1 MDFRKIEWIFFLVFI
16 GLNIF
21 LFSIYWNNQH
31 EQSLVTNSNQ
41 REDIIHRLE
50 NDDIEV
56 KGQVSDKQQEGYYL
70 SAEQDTFDSLLN
82 EGANPTIKGNW
93 SISDKVLTNSYPN
106 ADTEFDLKK
115 STSSFNRLM
124 KNKEFIMDGEE
135 YTYMPDISKKDDELG
150 KIIGAQS
157 YEGIPFIDETS
168 RVTLDIVKSDDDQER
183 VSKYTQT
190 RLKEIE
196 PLREKMTLY
205 SEKEILNTLYINN
218 NIPSKSTITNIYLG
232 YFRTLEVREKNV
244 YVPVW
249 FVKIKTS
256 DKTTQIE
263 KVNALNNQVIT
274 NNLVSKVENP

>member
-31 EQSLVTNSNQ
+31 EQSLVTSSNQ
-41 REDIIHRLE
+41 REDILQRLE
-50 NDDIEV
+50 NDEITV
-56 KGQVSDKQQEGYYL
+56 KEEVSDEHREGYYL
-70 SAEQDTFDSLLN
+70 SAEQDNFESLLSATGN
-82 EGANPTIKGNW
+82 QTIARN
-93 SISDKVLTNSYPN
+93 SNISDKVLTSYPSEE
-106 ADTEFDLKK
+106 TKFDLKK
-115 STSSFNRLM
+115 ATSSFNRLM
-124 KNKEFIMDGEE
+124 KNKDFILDGQE
-135 YTYMPDISKKDDELG
+135 YTYLPDISKKDDDLA
-150 KIIGAQS
+150 KIVGAQS
-157 YEGIPFIDETS
+157 YEGIPFVDETS
-168 RVTLDIVKSDDDQER
+168 RVTLDIEKNNDQEQIM
-183 VSKYTQT
+183 KYTQT

-218 NIPSKSTITNIYLG
+218 NIPSNSTITNIYLG

-249 FVKIKTS
+249 FVKIGTS

-274 NNLVSKVENP
+274 NNLVPKVENP

>member
-1 MDFRKIEWIFFLVFI
+1 M
-16 GLNIF
+16 NIF

-41 REDIIHRLE
+41 REDILQRLE
-50 NDDIEV
+50 NDDISVTDEV
-56 KGQVSDKQQEGYYL
+56 TDDHKEGYYL
-70 SAEQDTFDSLLN
+70 SAGQDTFESLVN
-82 EGANPTIKGNW
+82 GDAGSTISGIW
-93 SISDKVLTNSYPN
+93 DISDKVLSSTPTG
-106 ADTEFDLKK
+106 DTDFDLKK
-115 STSSFNRLM
+115 ATSSFRRLM
-124 KNKEFIMDGEE
+124 KDKQFIVDGEE
-135 YTYMPDISKKDDELG
+135 YTYLPDISKKDNELG
-150 KIIGAQS
+150 KIVGAQT

-168 RVTLDIVKSDDDQER
+168 RVTLDIVKNDDQEQ

-249 FVKIKTS
+249 FVRIKTS

-274 NNLVSKVENP
+274 NNLVPKVENP

>member
-1 MDFRKIEWIFFLVFI
+1 MDFRKIEWIFFLVFV

-31 EQSLVTNSNQ
+31 EQSLVTSSNQ
-41 REDIIHRLE
+41 REDILQRLD
-50 NDDIEV
+50 NDEIKIKED
-56 KGQVSDKQQEGYYL
+56 VSDVHREGYYL
-70 SAEQDTFDSLLN
+70 SAEQDNFETLL
-82 EGANPTIKGNW
+82 GASGNQTIARN
-93 SISDKVLTNSYPN
+93 SNITDRVLTSYPGG
-106 ADTEFDLKK
+106 EKKFDLKK
-115 STSSFNRLM
+115 ATSSFNRLM
-124 KNKEFIMDGEE
+124 KDADFIMDGQE
-135 YTYMPDISKKDDELG
+135 YTYLPDISKKDDELS
-150 KIIGAQS
+150 KIVGAQS
-157 YEGIPFIDETS
+157 YEGIPFVDETS
-168 RVTLDIVKSDDDQER
+168 RVTLDIEKNNDQEQII
-183 VSKYTQT
+183 KYTQT

-218 NIPSKSTITNIYLG
+218 SIPSDSTITNIYLG

-249 FVKIKTS
+249 FVKISTP

-274 NNLVSKVENP
+274 NNLVPKVENP

>member
-1 MDFRKIEWIFFLVFI
+1 MDFRKIEWIFFLVFV

-31 EQSLVTNSNQ
+31 EQSLVTSSNQ
-41 REDIIHRLE
+41 REDILQRLD
-50 NDDIEV
+50 NDEIKIKED
-56 KGQVSDKQQEGYYL
+56 VSDENREGYYL
-70 SAEQDTFDSLLN
+70 SAEQDNFETLL
-82 EGANPTIKGNW
+82 GASGNQTIARN
-93 SISDKVLTNSYPN
+93 SNITDRVLTSYPGG
-106 ADTEFDLKK
+106 EKKFDLKK
-115 STSSFNRLM
+115 ATSSFNRLM
-124 KNKEFIMDGEE
+124 KDADFIMDGQE
-135 YTYMPDISKKDDELG
+135 YTYLPDISKKDDELS
-150 KIIGAQS
+150 KIVGAQS
-157 YEGIPFIDETS
+157 YEGIPFVDETS
-168 RVTLDIVKSDDDQER
+168 RVTLDIEKNNDQEQII
-183 VSKYTQT
+183 KYTQT

-218 NIPSKSTITNIYLG
+218 SIPSDSTITNIYLG

-249 FVKIKTS
+249 FVKISTP

-274 NNLVSKVENP
+274 NNLVPKVENP

>member
-41 REDIIHRLE
+41 REDILRRLA

-56 KGQVSDKQQEGYYL
+56 KDNVSDNHQEGYYL
-70 SAEQDTFDSLLN
+70 SAEQDNFSDLLN
-82 EGANPTIKGNW
+82 HIDNQI
-93 SISDKVLTNSYPN
+93 ISRSYEVVDTTLTSYQN
-106 ADTEFDLKK
+106 GTTEFDLKK
-115 STSSFNRLM
+115 TGASFNQLM
-124 KNKEFIMDGEE
+124 NDPSFILNGKE
-135 YTYMPDISKKDDELG
+135 YTYLPDISKKDDDLA
-150 KIIGAQS
+150 KIVGAQS

-168 RVTLDIVKSDDDQER
+168 RVTLDVEKTEDQDR
-183 VSKYTQT
+183 VTKYSQT

-249 FVKIKTS
+249 FVKIKTA
-256 DKTTQIE
+256 DKTIQIE

-274 NNLVSKVENP
+274 NNLVPKVENP

>member
-1 MDFRKIEWIFFLVFI
+1 MDLFLVFI

-41 REDIIHRLE
+41 REDILQRLE
-50 NDDIEV
+50 NDDIRVTDEV
-56 KGQVSDKQQEGYYL
+56 TDEHKEGYYL

-82 EGANPTIKGNW
+82 GDSNSTIVGAW
-93 SISDKVLTNSYPN
+93 DISDKVLSSSPTG
-106 ADTEFDLKK
+106 DTDFDLKK
-115 STSSFNRLM
+115 ATSSFKHLM
-124 KNKEFIMDGEE
+124 KDKEFILDGEE
-135 YTYMPDISKKDDELG
+135 YTYLPDISKKDDDLG
-150 KIIGAQS
+150 KIVGVQT

-168 RVTLDIVKSDDDQER
+168 RVTLDIVKNDDQER

-190 RLKEIE
+190 HLKEIE

-218 NIPSKSTITNIYLG
+218 NIPSKSTITNVYLG

-256 DKTTQIE
+256 EKTTQIE

-274 NNLVSKVENP
+274 NNLVPKVENP

>member
-31 EQSLVTNSNQ
+31 EQSLVTSSNQ
-41 REDIIHRLE
+41 REDILQRLE
-50 NDDIEV
+50 NDEITV
-56 KGQVSDKQQEGYYL
+56 KEEVSDEHREGYYL
-70 SAEQDTFDSLLN
+70 SAEQDNFESLLSATGN
-82 EGANPTIKGNW
+82 QTIARN
-93 SISDKVLTNSYPN
+93 SNISDKVLTSYPSEE
-106 ADTEFDLKK
+106 TKFDLKK
-115 STSSFNRLM
+115 ATSSFNRLM
-124 KNKEFIMDGEE
+124 NNKNFILDGQE
-135 YTYMPDISKKDDELG
+135 YTYLSDISKKDDDLA
-150 KIIGAQS
+150 KIVGAQS
-157 YEGIPFIDETS
+157 YEGIPFVDETS
-168 RVTLDIVKSDDDQER
+168 RVTLDIEKNNDQEQIM
-183 VSKYTQT
+183 KYTQT

-218 NIPSKSTITNIYLG
+218 NIPSNSTITNIYLG

-249 FVKIKTS
+249 FVKIRTS

-274 NNLVSKVENP
+274 NNLVPKVENP

>member
-41 REDIIHRLE
+41 REDIMHRLE
-50 NDDIEV
+50 NDEIQV
-56 KGQVSDKQQEGYYL
+56 KKAVSDEHREGYYL
-70 SAEQDTFDSLLN
+70 SAEQDNFESMLN
-82 EGANPTIKGNW
+82 APADQTLTGNW
-93 SISDKVLTNSYPN
+93 TISDRVLTNLPN
-106 ADTEFDLKK
+106 GETEFDLKK
-115 STSSFNRLM
+115 ATSSFNRLM
-124 KNKEFIMDGEE
+124 RDKEFIVEGTE
-135 YTYMPDISKKDDELG
+135 YTYLPDISKKDDELG
-150 KIIGAQS
+150 KIVGAQS

-168 RVTLDIVKSDDDQER
+168 RLTLDIEKSDDQDR

-190 RLKEIE
+190 RLKDIE
-196 PLREKMTLY
+196 PLREKMTLA

-274 NNLVSKVENP
+274 NNLVPKVENP

>member
-31 EQSLVTNSNQ
+31 EQSLVTSSNQ
-41 REDIIHRLE
+41 REDILQRLE
-50 NDDIEV
+50 NDEITV
-56 KGQVSDKQQEGYYL
+56 KEGVSDEHREGYYL
-70 SAEQDTFDSLLN
+70 SAEQDNFESLLSATGN
-82 EGANPTIKGNW
+82 QTIARN
-93 SISDKVLTNSYPN
+93 SNISDKVLTSYPSEE
-106 ADTEFDLKK
+106 TKFDLKK
-115 STSSFNRLM
+115 ATSSFNRLM
-124 KNKEFIMDGEE
+124 NNKNFILDGQE
-135 YTYMPDISKKDDELG
+135 YTYLSDISKKDDDLA
-150 KIIGAQS
+150 KIVGAQS
-157 YEGIPFIDETS
+157 YEGIPFVDETS
-168 RVTLDIVKSDDDQER
+168 RVTLDIEKNNDQEQIM
-183 VSKYTQT
+183 KYTQT

-218 NIPSKSTITNIYLG
+218 NIPSNSTITNIYLG

-249 FVKIKTS
+249 FVKIRTS

-274 NNLVSKVENP
+274 NNLVPKVENP

>member
-41 REDIIHRLE
+41 REDILHRLE
-50 NDDIEV
+50 NDEIQV
-56 KGQVSDKQQEGYYL
+56 KKAVSDEHREGYYL
-70 SAEQDTFDSLLN
+70 SAEQDNFESMLN
-82 EGANPTIKGNW
+82 APADQTLTGNW
-93 SISDKVLTNSYPN
+93 TISDRVLTNLPN
-106 ADTEFDLKK
+106 GETEFDLKK
-115 STSSFNRLM
+115 ATSSFNRLM
-124 KNKEFIMDGEE
+124 RDKEFIVEGTE
-135 YTYMPDISKKDDELG
+135 YTYLPDISKKDDELG
-150 KIIGAQS
+150 KIVGAQS

-168 RVTLDIVKSDDDQER
+168 RLTLDIEKSDDQDR

-190 RLKEIE
+190 RLKDIE
-196 PLREKMTLY
+196 PLREKMTLA
-205 SEKEILNTLYINN
+205 SEKDILNTLYINN

-274 NNLVSKVENP
+274 NNLVPKVENP

>member
-41 REDIIHRLE
+41 REDILQRLE
-50 NDDIEV
+50 NDEV
-56 KGQVSDKQQEGYYL
+56 KVKDTVSDEHREGYYL
-70 SAEQDTFDSLLN
+70 SAEQDNFAALVNDS
-82 EGANPTIKGNW
+82 GAQPLTNDFN
-93 SISDKVLTNSYPN
+93 ISDKILTSYMN
-106 ADTEFDLKK
+106 REISFNLKK
-115 STSSFNRLM
+115 ATSSFNRLM
-124 KNKEFIMDGEE
+124 KDKTFIMNGAE
-135 YTYMPDISKKDDELG
+135 YTYLPDISKKDEELG
-150 KIIGAQS
+150 KIVGAQS

-168 RVTLDIVKSDDDQER
+168 RVTLDIEKNSDQEK
-183 VSKYTQT
+183 VTKYTQT
-190 RLKEIE
+190 RLKDIE

-249 FVKIKTS
+249 FVKVKAS

-274 NNLVSKVENP
+274 NNLVPKVENP

>member
-41 REDIIHRLE
+41 REDIMHRLE
-50 NDDIEV
+50 NDEIQV
-56 KGQVSDKQQEGYYL
+56 KKAVSDEHREGYYL
-70 SAEQDTFDSLLN
+70 SAEQDNFESMLN
-82 EGANPTIKGNW
+82 APADQTLTGNW
-93 SISDKVLTNSYPN
+93 TISDRVLTNLPN
-106 ADTEFDLKK
+106 GETEFDLKK
-115 STSSFNRLM
+115 ATSSFNRLM
-124 KNKEFIMDGEE
+124 RDKEFIVEGTE
-135 YTYMPDISKKDDELG
+135 YTYLPDISKKDNELG
-150 KIIGAQS
+150 KIVGAQS

-168 RVTLDIVKSDDDQER
+168 RLTLDIEKSDDQDR

-190 RLKEIE
+190 RLKDIE
-196 PLREKMTLY
+196 PLREKMTLA

-274 NNLVSKVENP
+274 NNLVPKVENP

>member
-21 LFSIYWNNQH
+21 LFSIYWNNQY

-41 REDIIHRLE
+41 REDILQRLE
-50 NDDIEV
+50 NDEV
-56 KGQVSDKQQEGYYL
+56 KVKDTVSDEHREGYYL
-70 SAEQDTFDSLLN
+70 SAEQDNFAALVNDS
-82 EGANPTIKGNW
+82 GAQPLTNDFN
-93 SISDKVLTNSYPN
+93 ISDKILTSYMN
-106 ADTEFDLKK
+106 REISFNLKK
-115 STSSFNRLM
+115 ATSSFNRLM
-124 KNKEFIMDGEE
+124 KDKTFIMNGAE
-135 YTYMPDISKKDDELG
+135 YTYLPDISKKDEELG
-150 KIIGAQS
+150 KIVGAQS

-168 RVTLDIVKSDDDQER
+168 RVTLDIEKNSDQEK
-183 VSKYTQT
+183 VTKYTQT

-218 NIPSKSTITNIYLG
+218 NIPSKATITNIYLG

-249 FVKIKTS
+249 FVKVKAS

-274 NNLVSKVENP
+274 NNLVPKVENP

>member
-1 MDFRKIEWIFFLVFI
+1 LDFRKIEWIFFLVFI

-31 EQSLVTNSNQ
+31 EQSLVTSSNQ
-41 REDIIHRLE
+41 REDILQRLE
-50 NDDIEV
+50 NDEV
-56 KGQVSDKQQEGYYL
+56 TVNEEVSDEHREGYYL
-70 SAEQDTFDSLLN
+70 SAEQDNFESLLSAT
-82 EGANPTIKGNW
+82 GNPTIARN
-93 SISDKVLTNSYPN
+93 SNISDKVLTSYPSEE
-106 ADTEFDLKK
+106 TKFDLKK
-115 STSSFNRLM
+115 ATSSFNRLM
-124 KNKEFIMDGEE
+124 KNKDFILDGQE
-135 YTYMPDISKKDDELG
+135 YTYLPDISKKDDDLA
-150 KIIGAQS
+150 KIVGAQS
-157 YEGIPFIDETS
+157 YEGIPFVDETS
-168 RVTLDIVKSDDDQER
+168 RVTLDIEKNNDQEQ
-183 VSKYTQT
+183 VMKYTQT

-218 NIPSKSTITNIYLG
+218 NIPSNSTITNIYLG

-249 FVKIKTS
+249 FVKVRTS

-274 NNLVSKVENP
+274 NNLVPKVENP

>member
-41 REDIIHRLE
+41 REDILQRLE
-50 NDDIEV
+50 NDDISVTDEV
-56 KGQVSDKQQEGYYL
+56 TDDHKEGYYL
-70 SAEQDTFDSLLN
+70 NAEQDTFESLVN
-82 EGANPTIKGNW
+82 GGAGSTISGIW
-93 SISDKVLTNSYPN
+93 DISDKVLSSTPTG
-106 ADTEFDLKK
+106 DTDFDLKK
-115 STSSFNRLM
+115 ATSSFRRLM
-124 KNKEFIMDGEE
+124 KDKQFIVDGEE
-135 YTYMPDISKKDDELG
+135 YTYLPDISKKDNELG
-150 KIIGAQS
+150 KIVGAQT

-168 RVTLDIVKSDDDQER
+168 RVTLDIVKNDDQEQ

-249 FVKIKTS
+249 FVRIKTS

-274 NNLVSKVENP
+274 NNLVPKVENP

>member
-41 REDIIHRLE
+41 REDIMHRLE
-50 NDDIEV
+50 NDEIKVNDD
-56 KGQVSDKQQEGYYL
+56 VSDEHREGYYL
-70 SAEQDTFDSLLN
+70 SAEQDNFESMLN
-82 EGANPTIKGNW
+82 APADQTLTGNW
-93 SISDKVLTNSYPN
+93 TISDRVLTNLSN
-106 ADTEFDLKK
+106 GETEFDLKK
-115 STSSFNRLM
+115 ATSSFNRLM
-124 KNKEFIMDGEE
+124 KDKEFIVDGAE
-135 YTYMPDISKKDDELG
+135 YAYLPDISKKDDELS
-150 KIIGAQS
+150 KIVGAQS

-168 RVTLDIVKSDDDQER
+168 RVTLDIEKNNDQER

-190 RLKEIE
+190 RLKDIE
-196 PLREKMTLY
+196 PLREKMTLA

-274 NNLVSKVENP
+274 NNLVPKVENP

>member
-41 REDIIHRLE
+41 REDIMHRLE
-50 NDDIEV
+50 NDEIKV
-56 KGQVSDKQQEGYYL
+56 KDDVSDEHREGYYL
-70 SAEQDTFDSLLN
+70 SAEQDNFESVLN
-82 EGANPTIKGNW
+82 AAVDQTLTGSWTIG
-93 SISDKVLTNSYPN
+93 DRVLTNFPSGE
-106 ADTEFDLKK
+106 TKFDLKK
-115 STSSFNRLM
+115 ATSSFNRLM
-124 KNKEFIMDGEE
+124 KDKTFIVDGTE
-135 YTYMPDISKKDDELG
+135 YTYLSDISKKDDELS
-150 KIIGAQS
+150 KIVGAQS

-168 RVTLDIVKSDDDQER
+168 RLTLDIEKSDDQDQ

-190 RLKEIE
+190 RLKDIE
-196 PLREKMTLY
+196 PLREKMTLA

-274 NNLVSKVENP
+274 NNLVPKVENP

>member
-41 REDIIHRLE
+41 REDILHRLE
-50 NDDIEV
+50 NDEIQV
-56 KGQVSDKQQEGYYL
+56 KKAVSDEHREGYYL
-70 SAEQDTFDSLLN
+70 SAEQDNFESMLN
-82 EGANPTIKGNW
+82 APADQTLTGNW
-93 SISDKVLTNSYPN
+93 TISDRVLTNLPN
-106 ADTEFDLKK
+106 GETEFDLKK
-115 STSSFNRLM
+115 ATSSFNRLM
-124 KNKEFIMDGEE
+124 RDKEFIVEGTE
-135 YTYMPDISKKDDELG
+135 YTYLPDISKKDDELG
-150 KIIGAQS
+150 KIVGAQS

-168 RVTLDIVKSDDDQER
+168 RLTLDIEKSDDQDR

-190 RLKEIE
+190 RLKDIE
-196 PLREKMTLY
+196 PLREKMTLA

-274 NNLVSKVENP
+274 NNLVPKVENP

>member
-31 EQSLVTNSNQ
+31 EQSLVTSSNQ
-41 REDIIHRLE
+41 REDILQRLE
-50 NDDIEV
+50 NDEITV
-56 KGQVSDKQQEGYYL
+56 KEEVSDEHREGYYL
-70 SAEQDTFDSLLN
+70 SAEQDNFESLLSATGN
-82 EGANPTIKGNW
+82 QTIARN
-93 SISDKVLTNSYPN
+93 SNISDKVLTSYPSEE
-106 ADTEFDLKK
+106 TKFDLKK
-115 STSSFNRLM
+115 ATSSFNRLM
-124 KNKEFIMDGEE
+124 NNKNFILDGQE
-135 YTYMPDISKKDDELG
+135 YTYLSDISKKDDDLA
-150 KIIGAQS
+150 KIVGAQS
-157 YEGIPFIDETS
+157 YEGIPFVDETS
-168 RVTLDIVKSDDDQER
+168 RVTLDIEKNNDQEQIM
-183 VSKYTQT
+183 KYTQT

-218 NIPSKSTITNIYLG
+218 SIPSNSTITNIYLG

-249 FVKIKTS
+249 FVKIRTS

-274 NNLVSKVENP
+274 NNLVPKVENP

>member
-41 REDIIHRLE
+41 REDILHRLE
-50 NDDIEV
+50 NDEIQV
-56 KGQVSDKQQEGYYL
+56 KKAVSDEHREGYYL
-70 SAEQDTFDSLLN
+70 SAEQDNFESMLN
-82 EGANPTIKGNW
+82 APADQTLTGNW
-93 SISDKVLTNSYPN
+93 TISDRVLTNLPN
-106 ADTEFDLKK
+106 EETEFDLKK
-115 STSSFNRLM
+115 ATSSFNRLM
-124 KNKEFIMDGEE
+124 RDKEFIVEGTE
-135 YTYMPDISKKDDELG
+135 YTYLPDISKKDDELG
-150 KIIGAQS
+150 KIVGAQS

-168 RVTLDIVKSDDDQER
+168 RLTLDIEKSDDQDR

-190 RLKEIE
+190 RLKDIE
-196 PLREKMTLY
+196 PLREKMTLA

-274 NNLVSKVENP
+274 NNLVPKVENP

>member
-1 MDFRKIEWIFFLVFI
+1 LDFRKIEWIFFLVFV

-41 REDIIHRLE
+41 REDILQRLE
-50 NDDIEV
+50 NDEIKVNDDVTDEH
-56 KGQVSDKQQEGYYL
+56 QEGYYL
-70 SAEQDTFDSLLN
+70 SAEQDTFSSLID
-82 EGANPTIKGNW
+82 EAANSPIVGMWNV
-93 SISDKVLTNSYPN
+93 SDKVLTNTPSG
-106 ADTEFDLKK
+106 DTEFDLKK
-115 STSSFNRLM
+115 TTSSFNRLM
-124 KNKEFIMDGEE
+124 KDKRFIVDGEE
-135 YTYMPDISKKDDELG
+135 YTYLPDISKKDDDLG
-150 KIIGAQS
+150 KIVGAQT

-168 RVTLDIVKSDDDQER
+168 RVTLDIETNDGQER

-218 NIPSKSTITNIYLG
+218 NIPSKSTITNVYLG

-274 NNLVSKVENP
+274 NNLVPKVENP

>member
-1 MDFRKIEWIFFLVFI
+1 MDFRKIEWIFFLVFV

-31 EQSLVTNSNQ
+31 EQSLVTSSNQ
-41 REDIIHRLE
+41 REDILQCLD
-50 NDDIEV
+50 NDEIKIKED
-56 KGQVSDKQQEGYYL
+56 VSDEHREGYYL
-70 SAEQDTFDSLLN
+70 SAEQDNFETLL
-82 EGANPTIKGNW
+82 GASGNQTIARN
-93 SISDKVLTNSYPN
+93 SNITDRVLTSYPGG
-106 ADTEFDLKK
+106 EKKFDLKK
-115 STSSFNRLM
+115 ATSSFNRLM
-124 KNKEFIMDGEE
+124 KDADFIMDGQE
-135 YTYMPDISKKDDELG
+135 YTYLPDISKKDDELS
-150 KIIGAQS
+150 KIVGAQS
-157 YEGIPFIDETS
+157 YEGIPFVDETS
-168 RVTLDIVKSDDDQER
+168 RVTLDIEKNNDQEQII
-183 VSKYTQT
+183 KYTQT

-218 NIPSKSTITNIYLG
+218 SIPSDSTITNIYLG

-249 FVKIKTS
+249 FVKISTP

-274 NNLVSKVENP
+274 NNLVPKVENP

>member
-41 REDIIHRLE
+41 REDILQRLE
-50 NDDIEV
+50 NDDISVTDEV
-56 KGQVSDKQQEGYYL
+56 TDDHKEGYYL
-70 SAEQDTFDSLLN
+70 SAEQDTFESLVN
-82 EGANPTIKGNW
+82 GDAGSTISGIW
-93 SISDKVLTNSYPN
+93 DISDKVLSSTPTG
-106 ADTEFDLKK
+106 DTDFDLKK
-115 STSSFNRLM
+115 ATSSFRRLM
-124 KNKEFIMDGEE
+124 KDKQFIVDGEE
-135 YTYMPDISKKDDELG
+135 YTYLPDISKKDNELG
-150 KIIGAQS
+150 KIVGAQS

-168 RVTLDIVKSDDDQER
+168 RVTLDIVKNDDQEQ

-249 FVKIKTS
+249 FVRIKTS

-274 NNLVSKVENP
+274 NNLVPKVENP

>member
-41 REDIIHRLE
+41 REDIVQRLE
-50 NDDIEV
+50 NDDIKIKDEV
-56 KGQVSDKQQEGYYL
+56 TDDHQEGYYL
-70 SAEQDTFDSLLN
+70 SAEQDTFDSLVN
-82 EGANPTIKGNW
+82 EGTNAPINGNW
-93 SISDKVLTNSYPN
+93 TISTRVLTSIPN
-106 ADTEFDLKK
+106 GEIKFDLRKA
-115 STSSFNRLM
+115 TSSFNRLM
-124 KNKEFIMDGEE
+124 KESSFITNGTE
-135 YTYMPDISKKDDELG
+135 YTYLPDVSKKDEDLG
-150 KIIGAQS
+150 KVVGAQT

-168 RVTLDIVKSDDDQER
+168 RVTLDIMKEDDQER

-190 RLKEIE
+190 RLKDIE
-196 PLREKMTLY
+196 PLREKMSLY

-249 FVKIKTS
+249 FVKIRTS

-274 NNLVSKVENP
+274 NNLVPKVENP

>member
-1 MDFRKIEWIFFLVFI
+1 M
-16 GLNIF
+16 
-21 LFSIYWNNQH
+21 FSIYWNNQH

-41 REDIIHRLE
+41 REDIIQRLE
-50 NDDIEV
+50 NDDIKVNESI
-56 KGQVSDKQQEGYYL
+56 SDDHKEGYYL
-70 SAEQDTFDSLLN
+70 SAEQDTFDSLLG
-82 EGANPTIKGNW
+82 ESAGTILNGNW
-93 SISDKVLTNSYPN
+93 SISAKVLTNSPN
-106 ADTEFDLKK
+106 IDTGFDLKK
-115 STSSFNRLM
+115 ATKSFNRLM
-124 KNKEFIMDGEE
+124 KESTFIQNGTE
-135 YTYMPDISKKDDELG
+135 YTYLPDISKKDDDLG
-150 KIIGAQS
+150 KIVGAQT

-168 RVTLDIVKSDDDQER
+168 RVTLDIMKDEDQER

-190 RLKEIE
+190 HLKDIE
-196 PLREKMTLY
+196 PLREKMSLY

-249 FVKIKTS
+249 FVKIRTP

-274 NNLVSKVENP
+274 NNLVPKVENP

>member
-41 REDIIHRLE
+41 REDILHRLE
-50 NDDIEV
+50 NDDIKVTDEV
-56 KGQVSDKQQEGYYL
+56 TDEHKEGYYL
-70 SAEQDTFDSLLN
+70 SAEQDTFDSLVN
-82 EGANPTIKGNW
+82 GDANSIAGIW
-93 SISDKVLTNSYPN
+93 GISDKTLNSTPTS
-106 ADTEFDLKK
+106 DPEFDLKK
-115 STSSFNRLM
+115 ANSSFKHLM
-124 KNKEFIMDGEE
+124 KDKEFIMNGEE
-135 YTYMPDISKKDDELG
+135 YTYLPDISKKDDDLG
-150 KIIGAQS
+150 KIVGAQT

-168 RVTLDIVKSDDDQER
+168 RVTLDIVKNNDQDR

-218 NIPSKSTITNIYLG
+218 NIPNKSTVTNIYLG

-274 NNLVSKVENP
+274 NNLVPKVENP

>member
-41 REDIIHRLE
+41 REDIMHRLE
-50 NDDIEV
+50 NDEIQV
-56 KGQVSDKQQEGYYL
+56 KKAVSDEHREGYYL
-70 SAEQDTFDSLLN
+70 SAEQDNFESMLN
-82 EGANPTIKGNW
+82 APADQTITGNW
-93 SISDKVLTNSYPN
+93 TISDRVLTNLPN
-106 ADTEFDLKK
+106 GETEFDLKK
-115 STSSFNRLM
+115 ATSSFNRLM
-124 KNKEFIMDGEE
+124 RDKEFIVEGTE
-135 YTYMPDISKKDDELG
+135 YTYLPDISKKDDELG
-150 KIIGAQS
+150 KIVGAQS

-168 RVTLDIVKSDDDQER
+168 RLTLDIEKSDDQDR

-190 RLKEIE
+190 RLKDIE
-196 PLREKMTLY
+196 PLREKMTLA

-274 NNLVSKVENP
+274 NNLVPKVENP

>member
-41 REDIIHRLE
+41 REDILQRLE
-50 NDDIEV
+50 NDEV
-56 KGQVSDKQQEGYYL
+56 KVKDTVSDEHREGYYL
-70 SAEQDTFDSLLN
+70 SAEQDNFAALVNDS
-82 EGANPTIKGNW
+82 GAQPLTNDFN
-93 SISDKVLTNSYPN
+93 ISDKILTSYMN
-106 ADTEFDLKK
+106 REISFNLKK
-115 STSSFNRLM
+115 ATSSFNRLM
-124 KNKEFIMDGEE
+124 KDKTFIMNGAE
-135 YTYMPDISKKDDELG
+135 YTYLPDISKKDEELG
-150 KIIGAQS
+150 KIVGAQS

-168 RVTLDIVKSDDDQER
+168 RVTLDIEKNSDQEK
-183 VSKYTQT
+183 VTKYTQT

-218 NIPSKSTITNIYLG
+218 NIPSKATITNIYLG

-249 FVKIKTS
+249 FVKVKAS

-274 NNLVSKVENP
+274 NNLVPKVENP